1 MWIFRWIILIVVL
14 FFLMGFL
21 LQNSYD
27 HVSVKVFGWTS
38 PEWPLA
44 YMLFLAGFVGYVI
57 SFLVAIVNQ
66 VRLRMQIAQLRKEN
80 RQVREELDRLRN
92 LAIEED
98 MTPPMAMDDSRPLD

>member
-27 HVSVKVFGWTS
+27 QVSVKVFGWTS

-66 VRLRMQIAQLRKEN
+66 VRLRMQISQLRREN

-98 MTPPMAMDDSRPLD
+98 MTSPIERDDSRPLD

>member
-1 MWIFRWIILIVVL
+1 MWILRWIVLIVVL

-21 LQNSYD
+21 LQNSHD
-27 HVSVKVFGWTS
+27 LVSVKVFGWTS

-44 YMLFLAGFVGYVI
+44 YMLFLAGFVGYVL

-66 VRLRMQIAQLRKEN
+66 VRLRMQIARLRREN
-80 RQVREELDRLRN
+80 RQAHEELDRLRN

-98 MTPPMAMDDSRPLD
+98 MTSPFERDDSRPMD

>member
-1 MWIFRWIILIVVL
+1 MWILRWIVLIVVL

-21 LQNSYD
+21 LQNSYE
-27 HVSVKVFGWTS
+27 HASVKIFGWTS

-44 YMLFLAGFVGYVI
+44 YLLFLAGFIGYVL

-66 VRLRMQIAQLRKEN
+66 IRLRMQIAELRREN
-80 RQVREELDRLRN
+80 RRAREELDRLRN

-98 MTPPMAMDDSRPLD
+98 VAPPMAMDDSRPMD

>member
-1 MWIFRWIILIVVL
+1 MWIFRWIVLIIVL

-21 LQNSYD
+21 LQNTHDY
-27 HVSVKVFGWTS
+27 VSVRIFGWTS

-44 YMLFLAGFVGYVI
+44 YMLFLAGFVGYVL
-57 SFLVAIVNQ
+57 SLLVAIVNQ
-66 VRLRMQIAQLRKEN
+66 IRLRMQIAELRREN

-98 MTPPMAMDDSRPLD
+98 ITPSLERDESQPTD

>member
-27 HVSVKVFGWTS
+27 HVSVRVLGWTS

-66 VRLRMQIAQLRKEN
+66 IRLRMQIAQLRREN
-80 RQVREELDRLRN
+80 RQVR
-92 LAIEED
+92 AIEED
-98 MTPPMAMDDSRPLD
+98 ETTPFERDTSRPTD